1 MSLKVARM
9 SNSDVHLPGFREF
22 TRHISREEFENAQ
35 PLISLSKSAPHASV
49 RTEPAREEDDGGQY
63 SEPGRRSPSDNAL
76 KGIRHDQIVLQSP
89 RAGDADYESTTPSVE
104 GVDSSVVSQI
114 CR

>member
-1 MSLKVARM
+1 MSLKVTRM

-35 PLISLSKSAPHASV
+35 PLISLSQSAPHASV
-49 RTEPAREEDDGGQY
+49 RTEASHEEEDGGQY
-63 SEPGRRSPSDNAL
+63 TVLGRLSPSDNAL
-76 KGIRHDQIVLQSP
+76 KGTRHDQAGVQAP
-89 RAGDADYESTTPSVE
+89 RADDVGHDSTTPSVE
-104 GVDSSVVSQI
+104 GEDISVVGQV